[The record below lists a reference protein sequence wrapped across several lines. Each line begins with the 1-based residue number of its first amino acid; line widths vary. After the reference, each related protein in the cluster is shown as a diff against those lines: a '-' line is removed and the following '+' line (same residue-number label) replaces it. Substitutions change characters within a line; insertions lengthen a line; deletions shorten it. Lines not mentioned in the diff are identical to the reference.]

1 MNESINSKR
10 VFLFLF
16 FSVGNVRC
24 ENLENRL
31 KMYRKA
37 YMNQRK
43 ENASLRKVNRKLRRK
58 IKAHEDF
65 LFGPLMTMSIDQL

>member
-1 MNESINSKR
+1 
-10 VFLFLF
+10 
-16 FSVGNVRC
+16 
-24 ENLENRL
+24 
-31 KMYRKA
+31 MYRKA